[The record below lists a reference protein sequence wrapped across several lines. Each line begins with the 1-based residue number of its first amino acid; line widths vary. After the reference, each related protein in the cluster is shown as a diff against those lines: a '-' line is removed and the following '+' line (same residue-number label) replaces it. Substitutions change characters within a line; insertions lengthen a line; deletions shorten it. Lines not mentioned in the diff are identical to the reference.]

1 MSEIKHKSDMH
12 IIMQTEEDWDIYT
25 LDHIELQIFN
35 KNIQLNLEEEG
46 KESFVTP
53 DAEISIK
60 RIIGG
65 PSMIL
70 DSADSQNEDFFRITS
85 AIWGN
90 ILNENETAE
99 ENSEC
104 LAALLKIPSGTLETV
119 DNCFY
124 IDNIKVNNMSEE
136 ELPIVISSAIQT
148 VTKGL
153 SADSWI
159 VTTYASQT
167 IDENSLVEGFDFKSV
182 GFKTIPKMFAES
194 IEGNKVMAVTEETLK
209 VKFNNKAKSNKLKNN

>member
-1 MSEIKHKSDMH
+1 MSEIKHKSDVH
-12 IIMQTEEDWDIYT
+12 IVMQTEEDWDIHT

-46 KESFVTP
+46 KESFIVP

-60 RIIGG
+60 RIIGD
-65 PSMIL
+65 PSLIL
-70 DSADSQNEDFFRITS
+70 DSADSQNEDFFQITN

-104 LAALLKIPSGTLETV
+104 LAALLKIPSGILETV

-124 IDNIKVNNMSEE
+124 IDSIKVNNIKEE
-136 ELPIVISSAIQT
+136 ELPIVMSSAIQT

-153 SADSWI
+153 SPDSWI
-159 VTTYASQT
+159 VATYANQT

-182 GFKTIPKMFAES
+182 GFKAIPKMFAKF
-194 IEGNKVMAVTEETLK
+194 IEDNKVMAVTEETLK
-209 VKFNNKAKSNKLKNN
+209 VKFNNKTKTSRLKNN